1 MSEEQQPSDGT
12 NAGLIARAAAAAA
25 VGGVVV
31 AAAAPSAA
39 SATAA
44 PSVDEPR
51 VPVSL

>member
-12 NAGLIARAAAAAA
+12 KAGLIARAAAAAA
-25 VGGVVV
+25 VGGVVM

-39 SATAA
+39 SATA